1 MGKESTIFERFRKKI
16 APCCS
21 LLYCRKKFTKL
32 SEPKGLGGLQDFGKP
47 VNRPNSPGGQIMPTK
62 LLLAPSDFHTFLR
75 PWAVQRWQSIHGTF
89 AKFSAPKAKCLK
101 LETVEAIEVIL
112 QTDSMRSSCE
122 LESIKCWNYNQS
134 SLESS
139 WSYDFWGKMKKGKL
153 KW

>member
-1 MGKESTIFERFRKKI
+1 MGKESTIFGRFRKKF

-32 SEPKGLGGLQDFGKP
+32 SEPKGLGGPKILAHQLTALIH
-47 VNRPNSPGGQIMPTK
+47 PGGRLLMPTK
-62 LLLAPSDFHTFLR
+62 LLLVPSDFHTYLR

-101 LETVEAIEVIL
+101 LETVEAIEVVL

-122 LESIKCWNYNQS
+122 LESIECWNYN
-134 SLESS
+134 
-139 WSYDFWGKMKKGKL
+139 
-153 KW
+153 